1 MMCVHLSLDIP
12 LIAGGPSH
20 YFNPNQIQGH
30 VLPAP
35 VPIYPCPGPPILPV
49 LTYPHSVVLG
59 PGGLYVS
66 VVPMPTSLSNNIVST
81 SFPYHPVTMTSGN
94 SAVYP
99 SRPIMMGPVD
109 ARFPSCPVTMPCP
122 SVPALVNPVLQEPSM
137 PLTAVYIP
145 PGDESLVEGVANG
158 PRECADPEA
167 ATEDFLKVGELLDVL
182 PVESNL
188 LLQSEQCSTEAESV
202 WQKESRQAGDEEPH
216 LQPTSD
222 GCSGDAS
229 KLRSNSVNDKGL
241 AAQNSPSFQ
250 SSGSGARRSSMAS
263 ESSASGEVR
272 NGPLPQ
278 VEPDV
283 QKPKSWASLLH
294 NTTSAA
300 NAIVVN
306 AGELSA
312 AAVKASAADESVKLD
327 RRLSCESGLSN
338 TVSLQEDKAEL
349 MS

>member
-1 MMCVHLSLDIP
+1 M
-12 LIAGGPSH
+12 IAGGPSH
-20 YFNPNQIQGH
+20 YFSPNQIQGH

-49 LTYPHSVVLG
+49 LTYPHSVMLG
-59 PGGLYVS
+59 PGGMYVS

-81 SFPYHPVTMTSGN
+81 NFPYHPVTMASGS

-109 ARFPSCPVTMPCP
+109 ARFPSCPVTMPCS
-122 SVPALVNPVLQEPSM
+122 SVPALVNPVLQEPPM
-137 PLTAVYIP
+137 PLAAMYVP
-145 PGDESLVEGVANG
+145 PGGESPVEGVADG
-158 PRECADPEA
+158 CRECTDPEA
-167 ATEDFLKVGELLDVL
+167 AGAEDVPKVGELPDAL
-182 PVESNL
+182 PVESDL
-188 LLQSEQCSTEAESV
+188 LLQSEPRCTEAPAV
-202 WQKESRQAGDEEPH
+202 WQKESRQAGDEELQ
-216 LQPTSD
+216 LQPMSD
-222 GCSGDAS
+222 GCSSDAS
-229 KLRSNSVNDKGL
+229 KLRSDSLNDKGL

-250 SSGSGARRSSMAS
+250 SSTSGTRRSSMAS
-263 ESSASGEVR
+263 ESSAAAEVR
-272 NGPLPQ
+272 NGPLLQ

-306 AGELSA
+306 ANELSA
-312 AAVKASAADESVKLD
+312 AAVKTSAADESVKPD
-327 RRLSCESGLSN
+327 RRLSCKSGLPN